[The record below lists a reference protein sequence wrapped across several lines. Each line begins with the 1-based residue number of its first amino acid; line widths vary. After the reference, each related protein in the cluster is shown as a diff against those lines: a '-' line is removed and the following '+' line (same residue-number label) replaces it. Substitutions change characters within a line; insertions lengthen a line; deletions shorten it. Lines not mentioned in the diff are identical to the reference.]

1 MTDRPSGTRLTGE
14 CVGASIVVLA
24 VVVVLVQVMSVAA
37 GTVGRAVVDRT
48 RAQIAADAVALAG
61 VTDEALAERVAAANG
76 GRIVALE
83 RRGGPLDRT
92 VDATVA
98 VGRATGIARA
108 TLAP

>member
-1 MTDRPSGTRLTGE
+1 M
-14 CVGASIVVLA
+14 LA

-37 GTVGRAVVDRT
+37 GTVGRAVVERN

-61 VTDEALAERVAAANG
+61 VADPVLAERVAVANG
-76 GRIVALE
+76 GRVIALE
-83 RRGGPLDRT
+83 CRGGPLDRT

-98 VGRATGIARA
+98 VGRGIGVARA

>member
-1 MTDRPSGTRLTGE
+1 MTDHPSSARLTGE
-14 CVGASIVVLA
+14 SGGASIIVLA
-24 VVVVLVQVMSVAA
+24 LVVVLVQVLTVAG
-37 GTVGRAVVDRT
+37 GTVGRAIVERN

-61 VTDEALAERVAAANG
+61 VADPVLAERVAVANG
-76 GRIVALE
+76 ARIIALE

-98 VGRATGIARA
+98 VGRGIGIARA